1 MYNSNMLRQP
11 TYILQRE
18 NKLILY
24 YSASSYPYFLSY
36 SWAIRINFKKL
47 KKSEMA
53 ETSLHLPSSKNS
65 AISVKFP
72 NLNRQN

>member
-1 MYNSNMLRQP
+1 MYNSNMLRQS

-53 ETSLHLPSSKNS
+53 ETS
-65 AISVKFP
+65 
-72 NLNRQN
+72 